1 MNWEET
7 NPHWTKTVPC
17 IKGVAWVGGR
27 PHGPFMLRIYE
38 TNRFI
43 SVVCYHDLGHK
54 GGASTFLPHIKTVIG
69 SNNPRSLKFDT
80 FEEACEARDKVFE
93 ISKDKTAIESCS
105 NYDLEEAASG
115 WAIENYAEPE
125 TKAPRENPQAQGI
138 FSVYPAS
145 TTMNW
150 YNNGNKAVPVYA
162 VHKSGP
168 RDSQTKFLVYNNEWL
183 WVWASYFTPIAQ

>member
-1 MNWEET
+1 MNWEEAK
-7 NPHWTKTVPC
+7 PH
-17 IKGVAWVGGR
+17 KGIAWIGGS
-27 PHGPFMLRIYE
+27 PNGPFMLRVFE

-43 SVVCYHDLGHK
+43 SLISNQQNQPLK
-54 GGASTFLPHIKTVIG
+54 GGIDGVEPPFVKTAIG
-69 SNNPRSLKFDT
+69 SNNPRNLKFNT
-80 FEEACEARDKVFE
+80 YEEACEARNKVLE

-115 WAIENYAEPE
+115 WAIENYAESE
-125 TKAPRENPQAQGI
+125 SPRENPQAQGI
-138 FSVYPAS
+138 FSVYPTS